1 MPIGTT
7 NFPAALDTTETLI
20 QAADNA
26 ITTLSSQIDASVT
39 TIPVVATA
47 SFPSNG
53 IFSIENELISY
64 TGKTSTT
71 FTGCT
76 RGFDGTTAVTHASS
90 SLVEQEISSIYHR
103 TMVSALIAT
112 QTKIGAGTTANRVIV
127 ANGSGN
133 YTASDLTHITADAAV
148 GNVGAVDFD
157 TTPPGSVAAGR
168 LIWNDT
174 EGTLDLGLKG
184 GNIALHLGQRDV
196 SRIVNKTGA
205 TLNAA
210 DYKVVRISTAQGQRL
225 GVNLAQAN
233 SEASSTDILGIV
245 SETIADNAEG
255 FITTRGLITGIN
267 TTGGAENWADG
278 DVLYLSPSV
287 AGGLTKTKPT
297 APNHLII
304 VGYVIYAHANNGKLF
319 IAIQTSWEL
328 DELHNVLITSPTNN
342 QVLSYDSANS
352 RWRNAAVTVT
362 AAGTNG
368 QYQINNSTALGA
380 GSLTEATSEVTSS
393 KPLRLPSSGTSSDT
407 QLQLGTANNGIYFSG
422 ALIAISS
429 SAAAIMAWNGAN
441 GNTVINSAYT
451 LAWGSSGFSTE
462 DIGLNRHAAGVVRV
476 NNAGASAG
484 QLLVGPSSA
493 TIDGQA
499 HIVSASASRPGLRID
514 SAATPTAPVLDVR
527 VNGTADSGIEV
538 DGSTTSGHTRFLL
551 YDVTSG
557 ALQRVLVGA
566 NDSGGSG
573 YRVLRIA
580 NA

>member
-1 MPIGTT
+1 MAIGTT

-133 YTASDLTHITADAAV
+133 YTSSALTHNSTDAAI
-148 GNVGAVDFD
+148 GNVGAIDFD
-157 TTPPGSVAAGR
+157 TTPPGASAAAR
-168 LIWNDT
+168 LVWNDT
-174 EGTLDLGLKG
+174 EGTLDIGLKG
-184 GNIALHLGQRDV
+184 GNIALQIGQRDV
-196 SRIVNKTGA
+196 SRIVNKTGS

-225 GVNLAQAN
+225 GVALAQGN
-233 SEASSTDILGIV
+233 SEATSTDILGVV
-245 SETIADNAEG
+245 SETIANNAEG
-255 FITTRGLITGIN
+255 FITTRGLISGIN

-380 GSLTEATSEVTSS
+380 GSLTEATDEVTSS
-393 KPLRLPSSGTSSDT
+393 KPLRLPSSGTSSAT

-422 ALIAISS
+422 ALIAVSS

-441 GNTVINSAYT
+441 GNTVINSAYN

-476 NNAGASAG
+476 NNAGSSAG

>member
-1 MPIGTT
+1 MPDLNRSLLSEGENADTLGGLTDVTITTPEEFQGLVYNGTGWVNGYAPVVSYVRNAEANT
-7 NFPAALDTTETLI
+7 LTTGTVVYLFGGTGDHASVKRADYTSDTT
-20 QAADNA
+20 
-26 ITTLSSQIDASVT
+26 SSK
-39 TIPVVATA
+39 TIGLVGANIATSQNGPV
-47 SFPSNG
+47 
-53 IFSIENELISY
+53 I
-64 TGKTSTT
+64 
-71 FTGCT
+71 T
-76 RGFDGTTAVTHASS
+76 RGYVDG
-90 SLVEQEISSIYHR
+90 I
-103 TMVSALIAT
+103 
-112 QTKIGAGTTANRVIV
+112 
-127 ANGSGN
+127 
-133 YTASDLTHITADAAV
+133 DLSV
-148 GNVGAVDFD
+148 GY
-157 TTPPGSVAAGR
+157 SV
-168 LIWNDT
+168 
-174 EGTLDLGLKG
+174 
-184 GNIALHLGQRDV
+184 
-196 SRIVNKTGA
+196 
-205 TLNAA
+205 
-210 DYKVVRISTAQGQRL
+210 
-225 GVNLAQAN
+225 
-233 SEASSTDILGIV
+233 
-245 SETIADNAEG
+245 
-255 FITTRGLITGIN
+255 
-267 TTGGAENWADG
+267 G
-278 DVLYLSPSV
+278 DVLWL
-287 AGGLTKTKPT
+287 GTNGQFTTTKTT
-297 APNHLII
+297 APNHLVFIG
-304 VGYVIYAHANNGKLF
+304 VVVRATNNG
-319 IAIQTSWEL
+319 IVYVATQNGYEL
-328 DELHNVLITSPTNN
+328 DELHNVAISNTVAAG
-342 QVLSYDSANS
+342 VLSYDSANS

-380 GSLTEATSEVTSS
+380 GSLTEAASEVTSS
-393 KPLRLPSSGTSSDT
+393 KPLRLPSSGTSSAT
-407 QLQLGTANNGIYFSG
+407 QLQLGTANNGIYFTG
-422 ALIAISS
+422 ALIAVSS

>member
-1 MPIGTT
+1 MAIGTT

-26 ITTLSSQIDASVT
+26 ITTLSAQIDSSVT

-76 RGFDGTTAVTHASS
+76 RGFDGTTAATHASS

-112 QTKIGAGTTANRVIV
+112 QTKLGAGTTANRVIV

-133 YTASDLTHITADAAV
+133 YTASDLTHNSTDVAV
-148 GNVGAVDFD
+148 GNVGAIDFD
-157 TTPPGSVAAGR
+157 TTPPGAVAAGR

-174 EGTLDLGLKG
+174 EGTLDVGLKG

-225 GVNLAQAN
+225 GIDLAQAN
-233 SEASSTDILGIV
+233 SEASSTDILGVV
-245 SETIADNAEG
+245 SETIANNAEG
-255 FITTRGLITGIN
+255 FVTTRGMITGIN

-297 APNHLII
+297 APDHLII
-304 VGYVIYAHANNGKLF
+304 VGYVVYAHANNGKLF

-368 QYQINNSTALGA
+368 QYQINNATALGA

-393 KPLRLPSSGTSSDT
+393 KPLRLPSSGTSSAT
-407 QLQLGTANNGIYFSG
+407 QLQFGIANNGIYATG
-422 ALIAISS
+422 ALIAVSS
-429 SAAAIMAWNGAN
+429 SNAPIMAWNGAN
-441 GNTVINSAYT
+441 GNTVINSAYN

-476 NNAGASAG
+476 NNGGSSAG

-493 TIDGQA
+493 TVDGQA
-499 HIVSASASRPGLRID
+499 HIVSASASRQGLRID
-514 SAATPTAPVLDVR
+514 SAATPTAPILDVR